1 MYLNILQIEL
11 VTPAIDGNFN
21 NTIHNI
27 LFYAQLPAKNLM
39 CHARATQNSFQFK
52 FVLMEDAE
60 LLLLSQLS
68 LFGFALC
75 RSKGIVET
83 TRVNLECP
91 AAKCRFGGKKKIDI

>member
-1 MYLNILQIEL
+1 M
-11 VTPAIDGNFN
+11 TPAIDGNFN
-21 NTIHNI
+21 NTLHNT

-52 FVLMEDAE
+52 FVLTEATE

-75 RSKGIVET
+75 RSKGIAET
-83 TRVNLECP
+83 TRVSLACP
-91 AAKCRFGGKKKIDI
+91 AARCIFGEKIRKKFDI